1 MRKASRPDKVVPIMP
16 PPLGDRRITAVATA
30 KTSING
36 RDCGIIATTPSKRFG
51 SCEGMPYQ
59 REPPRGSKRFMA
71 PLTRPGNRFIEENGM
86 TLAVKGASIARCSG
100 KARGPEEGQRRDE
113 RDDLRCGGKT
123 RDPRGWP

>member
-51 SCEGMPYQ
+51 SCEGMLYQ
-59 REPPRGSKRFMA
+59 RGAPTWVQTLYGSTDASCQPLYRRKRND
-71 PLTRPGNRFIEENGM
+71 PGG
-86 TLAVKGASIARCSG
+86 KGRQHCALQWQSSWSG
-100 KARGPEEGQRRDE
+100 RGPEEG
-113 RDDLRCGGKT
+113 
-123 RDPRGWP
+123 